1 MNTNT
6 RKRKRGEFEASHLR
20 ADVQMEQKMSDQPLT
35 QSKVTR
41 RRLEID
47 CQIAFL
53 QEGFRLKTAAPWP
66 TRRKSTKESFPIII
80 RRRMLTLNE

>member
-1 MNTNT
+1 MQHT
-6 RKRKRGEFEASHLR
+6 RKRKRGEYEASHVVGDLETM
-20 ADVQMEQKMSDQPLT
+20 QSQEDQPLT

-41 RRLEID
+41 RRLELD

-66 TRRKSTKESFPIII
+66 PARRSKRETYTIII
-80 RRRMLTLNE
+80 R

>member
-1 MNTNT
+1 MQNT
-6 RKRKRGEFEASHLR
+6 RKRKRGEYEASHVPGDKETMQLQQ
-20 ADVQMEQKMSDQPLT
+20 DEPLT

-41 RRLEID
+41 RRLELD

-66 TRRKSTKESFPIII
+66 PAGRSLKYTYPIII
-80 RRRMLTLNE
+80 R